1 MSKRDDHFRSTMT
14 TDITDEMTYTGEEF
28 LAYLDELDKDNQRM
42 GKNNKNSV
50 PTEKMFTLEDVD
62 QMTMAQFQDGQRS
75 GMYRCHAVISNEI
88 SRLRQSLDDV
98 WSITYHDVITPEK
111 KELADK
117 IIFAQDTLAVLEDM
131 FQGSYFENLDNLSK
145 EIKHEGDTS
154 WAS

>member
-1 MSKRDDHFRSTMT
+1 VKKNKKDLGP
-14 TDITDEMTYTGEEF
+14 TDKIYNLEEVDEMT
-28 LAYLDELDKDNQRM
+28 
-42 GKNNKNSV
+42 V
-50 PTEKMFTLEDVD
+50 
-62 QMTMAQFQDGQRS
+62 AQFQDGQRS

-117 IIFAQDTLAVLEDM
+117 IVFAQDTLAVLEDM
-131 FQGSYFENLDNLSK
+131 FQGSYFENLDNLNK
-145 EIKHEGDTS
+145 EIKHEGDAS